1 MLSTKFLLGDSTV
14 NVIKTSDETM
24 VDKLPPKVYAVQYS
38 EFSGYY
44 LSILKN
50 RMEVPEK
57 IYGSLNERADKCLNT
72 FHTRDTSTGILMT
85 GDKGTGKSLLMAV
98 LANRAIDDL
107 NMPII
112 MIRQAYEGD
121 QFISFIE
128 LLGECCLVFD
138 EFGKTYRQRGSNDD
152 GAKQT
157 SLLSLLD
164 GIDRTKRLI
173 IMTENSMYDIN
184 DHMLNRPGRIYYH
197 FQYAKLEENSIIDY
211 CVDHDVDAGVIES
224 IVELSRVSRIFSF
237 DMLQTIIEEHL
248 RYPNEPIAEVIK
260 ELNIDVEEE
269 SVPEMEIIK
278 AIGKDGIEYDVIGST
293 VVTKPSARMGNT
305 HVMLINKEL
314 VKRFPELATLEG
326 HDGLPTPVMDAIPEN
341 GMDYVSVTVAKGE
354 LKYDSKD
361 RLVYAT
367 DYGIKIVAKELPHY
381 KRYDY
386 RNLF

>member
-24 VDKLPPKVYAVQYS
+24 VDKLPPKVYTVQYS
-38 EFSGYY
+38 EFSGFY
-44 LSILKN
+44 LSIIKN
-50 RMEVPEK
+50 RMEVPKK
-57 IYGSLNERADKCLNT
+57 IYGSLNARADKCLNT

-98 LANRAIDDL
+98 LANHAIDDL
-107 NMPII
+107 NMPVI

-138 EFGKTYRQRGSNDD
+138 EFGKTYRKRGNNDD
-152 GAKQT
+152 GEKQT

-164 GIDRTKRLI
+164 GMDRTKRLI

-197 FQYAKLEENSIIDY
+197 FQYAKLEEDSIVDFCIDHE
-211 CVDHDVDAGVIES
+211 VDSEVIES
-224 IVELSRVSRIFSF
+224 IVELSRVTRIFSF

-248 RYPNEPIAEVIK
+248 RYPTDPISDVVK
-260 ELNIDVEEE
+260 ELNIDVEED

-278 AIGKDGIEYDVIGST
+278 AIADDGTEYNVVGSAT
-293 VVTKPSARMGNT
+293 VTKPSKRMGST
-305 HVMLINKEL
+305 HVSLISKDI
-314 VKRFPELATLEG
+314 VKQYPETAALDVN
-326 HDGLPTPVMDAIPEN
+326 DGLPKHVMDAIPED
-341 GMDYVSVTVAKGE
+341 GMDYLSITIAKGE
-354 LKYDSKD
+354 LKYDSKE
-361 RLVYAT
+361 RLVYET
-367 DYGIKIVAKELPHY
+367 DYGIKIVAKELPRFR
-381 KRYDY
+381 RYDY
-386 RNLF
+386 RDLF